1 MRRGY
6 TEPDPRIDLGG
17 MDVARKALI
26 IARTLGWKLE
36 LADVQVSSL
45 VPPQLA
51 SLTIPEFVVR
61 LPELDAGFVAQAA
74 AAAGEARRCAMSR
87 S

>member
-1 MRRGY
+1 MQRGY

-36 LADVQVSSL
+36 LADVQVASL
-45 VPPQLA
+45 VPP
-51 SLTIPEFVVR
+51 SW
-61 LPELDAGFVAQAA
+61 LP
-74 AAAGEARRCAMSR
+74 
-87 S
+87 